1 MPSFWIQYTR
11 AGIGRE
17 FEVIIPNC
25 DNWDDAI
32 TRLVEMLGKRGILV
46 ADILDYEMRV

>member
-11 AGIGRE
+11 AGINRV
-17 FEVIIPNC
+17 FEATIPDC

-32 TRLVEMLGKRGILV
+32 TRLVEMLEMRGILV
-46 ADILDYEMRV
+46 ADILDYEMRA